1 MATGGAKGP
10 IYLIYLKDDKIE
22 VLFTEYHQ
30 DVYDLKF
37 PPENNNYKIE
47 NLLLA
52 GYKDSSVVMIF

>member
-37 PPENNNYKIE
+37 PPENNNYENK

-52 GYKDSSVVMIF
+52 GYKDS